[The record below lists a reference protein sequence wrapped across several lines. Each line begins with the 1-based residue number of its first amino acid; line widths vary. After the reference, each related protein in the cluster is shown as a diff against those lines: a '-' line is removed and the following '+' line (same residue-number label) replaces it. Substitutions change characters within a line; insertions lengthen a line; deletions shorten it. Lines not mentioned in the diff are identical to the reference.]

1 MKTSTEEDPL
11 KRTPVRPLPQ
21 VPPDSNIF
29 IDANI
34 FVYALSGTSVQCKH
48 FLERCSREE
57 VTGITLFEIV
67 NEATH
72 RLMLAE
78 AKSKGLIKVESARE
92 LRSKFRLIP
101 SLGDYWT
108 DTQRILD
115 LNLLFL
121 ATDETI
127 VTCANLERT
136 TSGLLTNDSMIVSCM
151 RTYGVSCIATSDN
164 DFKRVKGVEVYRPDD
179 LP

>member
-1 MKTSTEEDPL
+1 MAVKPL
-11 KRTPVRPLPQ
+11 AQ
-21 VPPDSNIF
+21 VPLDSNIF

-34 FVYALSGTSVQCKH
+34 FVYALSGTSAQCKH

-57 VTGITLFEIV
+57 VTGVTLFEIL

-78 AKSKGLIKVESARE
+78 AKSKGLIRVESARE
-92 LRSKFRLIP
+92 LRSKFQLIP
-101 SLGDYWT
+101 SLVDYWI
-108 DTQRILD
+108 DVQRILA

-121 ATDETI
+121 ATEETI
-127 VTCANLERT
+127 VRSANFERET
-136 TSGLLTNDSMIVSCM
+136 NCLLTNDSMIISCM
-151 RTYGVSCIATSDN
+151 RAYGVSCVATSDN
-164 DFKRVKGVEVYRPDD
+164 DFKRVQGIEVYRPDD

>member
-1 MKTSTEEDPL
+1 MNTTAVK
-11 KRTPVRPLPQ
+11 PLPQ
-21 VPPDSNIF
+21 VPPHTNIF

-34 FVYALSGTSVQCKH
+34 FVYALSGTSAQCKH

-57 VTGITLFEIV
+57 VTGVTLFEIV

-78 AKSKGLIKVESARE
+78 AKSKGLIRAESARE
-92 LRSKFRLIP
+92 LRNKFRLIP
-101 SLGDYWT
+101 GLVDYWT
-108 DTQRILD
+108 DTQRILA
-115 LNLLFL
+115 LNLLFV

-127 VTCANLERT
+127 VTSANLERST
-136 TSGLLTNDSMIVSCM
+136 GCLLTNDSMIVSCM
-151 RTYGVSCIATSDN
+151 RAYGVSCIATSDN
-164 DFKRVKGVEVYRPDD
+164 DFKRVTGVEVYSPDD

>member
-1 MKTSTEEDPL
+1 MNTTAVK
-11 KRTPVRPLPQ
+11 PLPQ
-21 VPPDSNIF
+21 VPPDTNIF

-34 FVYALSGTSVQCKH
+34 FVYALSGTSTQCKH

-78 AKSKGLIKVESARE
+78 AKSKGLIKAESARE
-92 LRSKFRLIP
+92 LRNKFRLIP
-101 SLGDYWT
+101 SLVDYWT
-108 DTQRILD
+108 DTQRILT

-121 ATDETI
+121 ANNENI
-127 VTCANLERT
+127 VTAANLERAT
-136 TSGLLTNDSMIVSCM
+136 GCLLTNDSMIVSCM

-164 DFKRVKGVEVYRPDD
+164 DFKRVQGVEVYRPDD

>member
-1 MKTSTEEDPL
+1 MNTTAVK
-11 KRTPVRPLPQ
+11 PLPQ
-21 VPPDSNIF
+21 VPPDTNIF

-34 FVYALSGTSVQCKH
+34 FVYALSGTSAQCKH

-57 VTGITLFEIV
+57 VTGVTLFEIV

-78 AKSKGLIKVESARE
+78 AKSKGLIKAESARE

-101 SLGDYWT
+101 SLVDYWT
-108 DTQRILD
+108 DTQRILG

-121 ATDETI
+121 ATDEAI
-127 VTCANLERT
+127 VTAANLERT
-136 TSGLLTNDSMIVSCM
+136 TGCLLTNDSMIVSCM
-151 RTYGVSCIATSDN
+151 RASGVSCIATSDN
-164 DFKRVKGVEVYRPDD
+164 DFKRVNGVEVYRPDD

>member
-1 MKTSTEEDPL
+1 MKTSTKEDPL
-11 KRTPVRPLPQ
+11 KTTAVKPLTQ

-34 FVYALSGTSVQCKH
+34 FVYALSGTSAQSKH

-72 RLMLAE
+72 RFMLAE
-78 AKSKGLIKVESARE
+78 AKSKGLIRVESARE
-92 LRSKFRLIP
+92 LRSKFRVIP
-101 SLGDYWT
+101 SLIDYWT
-108 DTQRILD
+108 ETQRILA

-121 ATDETI
+121 ATEETI
-127 VTCANLERT
+127 VRSANVERS
-136 TSGLLTNDSMIVSCM
+136 TSCLLTNDSMIVSCM
-151 RTYGVSCIATSDN
+151 RHYGVSCIATSDN
-164 DFKRVKGVEVYRPDD
+164 DFKRVEGVEVYRPDD

>member
-1 MKTSTEEDPL
+1 LKTSTKEDPL
-11 KRTPVRPLPQ
+11 KTTAVKPLTQ

-34 FVYALSGTSVQCKH
+34 FVYALSGTSAQCKH

-72 RLMLAE
+72 RFMLAE
-78 AKSKGLIKVESARE
+78 AKSKGLIRVESARE
-92 LRSKFRLIP
+92 LRSKFRVIP
-101 SLGDYWT
+101 SLIDYWT
-108 DTQRILD
+108 ETQRILA

-121 ATDETI
+121 ATEETI
-127 VTCANLERT
+127 VRSANVERT
-136 TSGLLTNDSMIVSCM
+136 TSCL
-151 RTYGVSCIATSDN
+151 
-164 DFKRVKGVEVYRPDD
+164 
-179 LP
+179 